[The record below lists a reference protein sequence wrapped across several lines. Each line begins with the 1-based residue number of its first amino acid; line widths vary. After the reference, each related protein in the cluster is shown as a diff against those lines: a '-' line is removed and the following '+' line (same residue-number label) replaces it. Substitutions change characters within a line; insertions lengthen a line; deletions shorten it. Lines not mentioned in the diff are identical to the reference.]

1 MASNSNTARDVALS
15 VMAASALMFTV
26 LFGMK
31 QCSDDKQCCVKDAVK
46 TDCKT
51 PKVEVINNNAGGKS
65 HSRVVVTD
73 DNIYVE
79 NNNEIAS
86 KDNCDCKKC
95 GKDTLVVEI
104 VNKKKINT
112 TVNKQKIENTVK
124 DTTKTVVPDT
134 LKQAQALKCSIVG
147 FEVYTRV
154 H

>member
-1 MASNSNTARDVALS
+1 MANTLRDIAL
-15 VMAASALMFTV
+15 TV
-26 LFGMK
+26 GAGSLIVLTTMFGMK

-104 VNKKKINT
+104 VNKKKINK
-112 TVNKQKIENTVK
+112 TVNKQKVENTVK
-124 DTTKTVVPDT
+124 DTTKTVVSDT